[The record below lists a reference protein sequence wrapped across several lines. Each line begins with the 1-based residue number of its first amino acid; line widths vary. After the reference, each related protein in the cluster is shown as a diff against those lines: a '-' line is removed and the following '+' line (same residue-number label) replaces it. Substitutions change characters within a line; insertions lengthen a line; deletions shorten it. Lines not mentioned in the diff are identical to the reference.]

1 MAYISSQSQDTLESS
16 KKAVFRRF
24 FGEKKCSWQNGRLSP
39 LACHTYSESYACWL
53 EIGYIAAIS
62 VHPMRRQ
69 NFAGKLHHFFNIC
82 HFAYLSRNGK
92 KEKGGAPRP
101 SSCYWRRFRQ
111 LKQTWRPHQL
121 WSGGSRGS
129 SCPDL
134 FWLLEGR
141 CKPGKEGPGGDGGER
156 WGCLTSTSRY
166 SSLEGEALK
175 SNHFRFSEFEV
186 FFIYDFASIVS
197 A

>member
-1 MAYISSQSQDTLESS
+1 MCRTVQIL
-16 KKAVFRRF
+16 
-24 FGEKKCSWQNGRLSP
+24 
-39 LACHTYSESYACWL
+39 
-53 EIGYIAAIS
+53 
-62 VHPMRRQ
+62 VHSMRRQ

-82 HFAYLSRNGK
+82 HFAYLSRNEK
-92 KEKGGAPRP
+92 NEKGGAPRP

-156 WGCLTSTSRY
+156 WGCSASTSRC
-166 SSLEGEALK
+166 SSLEEEALK
-175 SNHFRFSEFEV
+175 INHFYFSRIWSFLCMWFWEYCQCLKRGLMTWKYSPCWIKIKFR
-186 FFIYDFASIVS
+186 
-197 A
+197 